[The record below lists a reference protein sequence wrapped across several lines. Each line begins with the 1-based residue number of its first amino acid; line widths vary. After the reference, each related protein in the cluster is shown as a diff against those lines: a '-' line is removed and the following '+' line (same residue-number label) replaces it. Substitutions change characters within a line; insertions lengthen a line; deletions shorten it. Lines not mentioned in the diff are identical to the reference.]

1 MKFIVIEGLDGAG
14 KSTQLQLLR
23 DELTKLGKKFY
34 YLHFPRTDSPVF
46 GELIARFLRGEFGKN
61 EDVNPY
67 LVALLYAGDRKDAAN
82 TILQY
87 LKNDIYVI
95 ADRYVY
101 SNIAYQCAK
110 FSHEYER
117 ETLKKWILD
126 LEYNYYKIPK
136 PDLNLFLD
144 VPFQFTH
151 EKLTDIRNGKDRD
164 YLNGNFD
171 IHEKDLNFQKFVR
184 DVYLDL
190 ASGDEKLKIIEC
202 GDKGNSI
209 LPPSDIFH
217 KILELINME
226 NLLNPK

>member
-46 GELIARFLRGEFGKN
+46 GDLVARFLRGEFGKN

-67 LVALLYAGDRKDAAN
+67 LVALLYAGDRKDAAD

-87 LKNDIYVI
+87 LKDGTYII

-110 FSHEYER
+110 FTNKSDR

-151 EKLTDIRNGKDRD
+151 EKLTDIRNGEDRD
-164 YLNGNFD
+164 YLNGNYD

-190 ASGDEKLKIIEC
+190 ASGDEKLKIINC
-202 GDKGNSI
+202 GDKENSM
-209 LPPSDIFH
+209 LPPSVIFH

-226 NLLNPK
+226 NLLNP